1 MKGETEVASVD
12 SWNSGRPDVHCSLY
26 IVHYT
31 LYIDL
36 PFAKQPV
43 RAEGLG
49 SDAGAGAVFRR
60 PSGLRGKRFPMFSA
74 MREKCTFAKNLK

>member
-1 MKGETEVASVD
+1 MKGETEWRRLIRGIPGD
-12 SWNSGRPDVHCSLY
+12 RMY
-26 IVHYT
+26 IVHCT

-36 PFAKQPV
+36 PFAKQPG

-74 MREKCTFAKNLK
+74 KRKKCTFAKILK

>member
-12 SWNSGRPDVHCSLY
+12 TWDFGRPDIHCP
-26 IVHYT
+26 

-49 SDAGAGAVFRR
+49 SDAGAGAVFHR
-60 PSGLRGKRFPMFSA
+60 PSGLRGKRFQMFSA
-74 MREKCTFAKNLK
+74 KRKKCTFAKNLK

>member
-1 MKGETEVASVD
+1 MKDGTEVASGD
-12 SWNSGRPDVHCSLY
+12 SWNSGRPDVPCSLY
-26 IVHYT
+26 HCT

-49 SDAGAGAVFRR
+49 SDAGAGSVFRR

-74 MREKCTFAKNLK
+74 MRKNVLLRKF

>member
-1 MKGETEVASVD
+1 M
-12 SWNSGRPDVHCSLY
+12 Y

-36 PFAKQPV
+36 SFAKQPV

-49 SDAGAGAVFRR
+49 SDAGACSVFRR
-60 PSGLRGKRFPMFSA
+60 PSSLRGKRFPMFSA
-74 MREKCTFAKNLK
+74 KRKKCTFAKILK

>member
-1 MKGETEVASVD
+1 MKDGTEVASGD

-26 IVHYT
+26 HCT

-43 RAEGLG
+43 RGEGLG

-74 MREKCTFAKNLK
+74 KRKKCTFAKILK

>member
-12 SWNSGRPDVHCSLY
+12 TWDLEQPDVHCSC
-26 IVHYT
+26 T
-31 LYIDL
+31 LYIDF

-49 SDAGAGAVFRR
+49 SDAGASAVFRR
-60 PSGLRGKRFPMFSA
+60 PSGLWGKRFPMFSA
-74 MREKCTFAKNLK
+74 MRKKCTFAKNLK